1 MYRSQTSAIQCD
13 SFFSQKLRCM
23 IEVPHMLCFSP
34 NNIFQLLH
42 VFIIFFAHR
51 IVSNFVSNI
60 CINTV
65 LSIILFHLFAY
76 KCIYQIYDFV
86 WFNLKFIVIIT
97 KSKNKKLNKNLF
109 LQNYIDISI
118 ILIAF
123 SFSNLSFLTKKT
135 IKCVIFKLSKV
146 IKLHSH

>member
-1 MYRSQTSAIQCD
+1 
-13 SFFSQKLRCM
+13 
-23 IEVPHMLCFSP
+23 MLCFSP

-109 LQNYIDISI
+109 FTNIHWHFNHFDRIFLQQSI
-118 ILIAF
+118 ILDKENYQMCYFQVVESHKITF
-123 SFSNLSFLTKKT
+123 SLEW
-135 IKCVIFKLSKV
+135 V
-146 IKLHSH
+146 IKMYLNFDDDDVDDDVKKIW

>member
-1 MYRSQTSAIQCD
+1 MPFNVIV
-13 SFFSQKLRCM
+13 FFSQKLRCM
-23 IEVPHMLCFSP
+23 IEVPHMLGFSP
-34 NNIFQLLH
+34 YNIFQLLH
-42 VFIIFFAHR
+42 IFIIFFAHR

-76 KCIYQIYDFV
+76 KCIYQINDFV

-109 LQNYIDISI
+109 LQIYIDISI
-118 ILIAF
+118 ILIEF
-123 SFSNLSFLTKKT
+123 SFSNLHVSFLTKKT
-135 IKCVIFKLSKV
+135 IKWVIFKLSKV
-146 IKLHSH
+146 IKLHSY

>member
-65 LSIILFHLFAY
+65 LSIILFHLFVY
-76 KCIYQIYDFV
+76 KCIYQINDFV

-97 KSKNKKLNKNLF
+97 KSKNKQLTFF
-109 LQNYIDISI
+109 LQIGPIHWNFNHFDSIFFQQSI
-118 ILIAF
+118 ILDKENYQMCYF
-123 SFSNLSFLTKKT
+123 
-135 IKCVIFKLSKV
+135 
-146 IKLHSH
+146 